1 MAKANSFRV
10 GKVKGYL
17 RSDVWYL
24 CYYELGRRRR
34 PRVGAG
40 REAAKQMAAQINGQL
55 ETGAPAALRRGIG
68 RGG

>member
-1 MAKANSFRV
+1 MV
-10 GKVKGYL
+10 PLLL
-17 RSDVWYL
+17 RT
-24 CYYELGRRRR
+24 RT
-34 PRVGAG
+34 PPPARVGAV